1 MNNLA
6 RGFYE
11 QSLQLSE
18 YLQNFS
24 FSATS
29 TEPDPVVGVLGIQYM
44 RITQIQLSMVILF
57 ILLFQHF
64 ILTNLN

>member
-18 YLQNFS
+18 YLQNFT
-24 FSATS
+24 FSASS
-29 TEPDPVVGVLGIQYM
+29 TEPDPVVGVLGVQYM
-44 RITQIQLSMVILF
+44 RISQIQLSMVPFFNIYLIYF
-57 ILLFQHF
+57 D
-64 ILTNLN
+64 